1 VRGFLVG
8 LILIAA
14 IAVSLLSFRPGGW
27 RQQLSNAGRRFKLA
41 IVLVGIYL
49 LGSAIVRGV
58 AGDAGWLEWVPTGL
72 AAVLVAVFAVL
83 GQDRAP
89 TLQAK
94 PRPDHR
100 QTEQR

>member
-8 LILIAA
+8 LVLIVV

-27 RQQLSNAGRRFKLA
+27 RRQLSNAGRRFKLA

-58 AGDAGWLEWVPTGL
+58 AGDAGWLEWVPIGL
-72 AAVLVAVFAVL
+72 AVVLVAVFAVL
-83 GQDRAP
+83 GQDRDAS
-89 TLQAK
+89 LQAE